1 MAEAYEA
8 RLFER
13 NLDDFNNWM
22 DEVEG
27 QLSSEDY
34 GKDLAS
40 VNNLLKKHEMLEA
53 DVAHHLETCEQI
65 KAADDKF
72 LVSDHFMKDELHESA
87 MMTIKRYHSLHEP
100 TTIRRD
106 NLEDSLQLHQF
117 LRDAED
123 ELLWLNEKEPLAA
136 SKDLGSSLTAVQS
149 LQKKHQ
155 ALEAEILSQEP
166 TISALIQR
174 GQQMIRENHYAVEQ
188 IESQSNLLQQK
199 LVNLRDLTNVRRLRL
214 LDAVESQQFYAEAN
228 EAESWLKEKK
238 PIISSHDYGKDEDSV
253 GSLQKKLDA
262 LQRELVAFKP
272 TVEKIDKLA
281 VGLQERGHFDSEK
294 IKTKNDKIQYQFHEL
309 NRLAG
314 EREKKLAETKKLF
327 EFIREI
333 DDLQEWIEM
342 QMTTAGSE
350 EYGTDV
356 EHVEQLTAQFESF
369 VSNMN
374 SNEARVNACV
384 AKGESLL
391 NEGNPN
397 KDIIKGKRDET
408 KQLWEELKD
417 LVVARQEALAG
428 AKQVHVFDRT
438 ADETIGWINE
448 KISAV
453 LSEDYSHDLE
463 TIQALVR
470 THEGFEA
477 ELGAIKEQ
485 LESVV
490 AEAQK
495 LGDTFPDA
503 KEHIEVKRDET
514 IEAWSELKEK
524 TIQRKEKLM
533 QAEQLQAYFDEYRDL
548 MAWINEML
556 AQITAPEL
564 AKDVAGAEALIVKI
578 KEHKTEVDSRSEAFE
593 TFYKTGNKLIK
604 DGHLLANEVQV
615 KIGVLEQR
623 KRLLDNTISQRAE
636 IYELNLDTQLFLKEA
651 EVIESWI
658 ITRQVQL
665 KDGKL
670 GDSIAQVEDL
680 IRKHEDFEK
689 TVAAQEEK
697 VLALKRI
704 TLLEQKFKKQLEA
717 EHAARIA
724 EKERIERER
733 HEALKQKEVQRITE
747 ERRRHDA
754 NSSAVNGYDTPIK
767 SSTPSHLSPASAAGL
782 SKEAPDMS
790 PVQKSNS
797 FATMLQ
803 ERLRRGSE
811 GNIKRAES
819 MKIGPKPAKRT
830 PSFTT
835 RRRAQS
841 FRKNQRGLEPAESDL
856 PPVEMQGM
864 LERKHESQSGGKK
877 APVRSWKPFY
887 TVLCGQLLCFFK
899 DVEDF
904 AQKKAATAPVNILS
918 AKCERAEDYTK
929 KKNVFRLVLQDAS
942 EFLFLTGSKES
953 MNEWVNKIA
962 FHAAL
967 PPNLQLM
974 SYDESMKVSFSN

>member
-1 MAEAYEA
+1 M
-8 RLFER
+8 
-13 NLDDFNNWM
+13 
-22 DEVEG
+22 
-27 QLSSEDY
+27 
-34 GKDLAS
+34 
-40 VNNLLKKHEMLEA
+40 
-53 DVAHHLETCEQI
+53 
-65 KAADDKF
+65 
-72 LVSDHFMKDELHESA
+72 
-87 MMTIKRYHSLHEP
+87 
-100 TTIRRD
+100 
-106 NLEDSLQLHQF
+106 
-117 LRDAED
+117 
-123 ELLWLNEKEPLAA
+123 
-136 SKDLGSSLTAVQS
+136 
-149 LQKKHQ
+149 
-155 ALEAEILSQEP
+155 
-166 TISALIQR
+166 
-174 GQQMIRENHYAVEQ
+174 
-188 IESQSNLLQQK
+188 
-199 LVNLRDLTNVRRLRL
+199 
-214 LDAVESQQFYAEAN
+214 
-228 EAESWLKEKK
+228 
-238 PIISSHDYGKDEDSV
+238 
-253 GSLQKKLDA
+253 
-262 LQRELVAFKP
+262 
-272 TVEKIDKLA
+272 
-281 VGLQERGHFDSEK
+281 
-294 IKTKNDKIQYQFHEL
+294 
-309 NRLAG
+309 
-314 EREKKLAETKKLF
+314 
-327 EFIREI
+327 
-333 DDLQEWIEM
+333 
-342 QMTTAGSE
+342 
-350 EYGTDV
+350 
-356 EHVEQLTAQFESF
+356 
-369 VSNMN
+369 
-374 SNEARVNACV
+374 
-384 AKGESLL
+384 
-391 NEGNPN
+391 
-397 KDIIKGKRDET
+397 
-408 KQLWEELKD
+408 
-417 LVVARQEALAG
+417 
-428 AKQVHVFDRT
+428 
-438 ADETIGWINE
+438 
-448 KISAV
+448 
-453 LSEDYSHDLE
+453 
-463 TIQALVR
+463 
-470 THEGFEA
+470 
-477 ELGAIKEQ
+477 
-485 LESVV
+485 
-490 AEAQK
+490 
-495 LGDTFPDA
+495 
-503 KEHIEVKRDET
+503 
-514 IEAWSELKEK
+514 
-524 TIQRKEKLM
+524 
-533 QAEQLQAYFDEYRDL
+533 
-548 MAWINEML
+548 
-556 AQITAPEL
+556 
-564 AKDVAGAEALIVKI
+564 
-578 KEHKTEVDSRSEAFE
+578 
-593 TFYKTGNKLIK
+593 
-604 DGHLLANEVQV
+604 
-615 KIGVLEQR
+615 EQR